1 MNSSTR
7 ISIKC
12 AATLAIFLAPLI
24 AAAQTQTAPV
34 PSAAVAAKKPLTAQ
48 QAINTRAISD
58 LRFSPDG
65 ARVAMLVSE
74 PPKGAAR
81 LRHIWL
87 LDVAS
92 HDLRQFTNSAKS
104 EESPRW
110 SPDGKRLA
118 FLTDREEFQQ
128 IYLLSM
134 DGGEALP
141 LTEGK
146 RNIQSFSWSPDGK
159 QIAFLAP
166 EPRTDAEVKKDADK
180 DDARVADKDVHLARL
195 WIFDVA
201 ARKARQLTSG
211 RWRVSEAVWLPDGS
225 ALIVSATQTPE
236 SDSNTNRIYSANA
249 SDGKLTEIAA
259 PRGPFSQL
267 RISLDGKTIA
277 FVGSRV
283 DGPSPHDLFVL
294 PVAGGT
300 AHNLSAGS
308 LDRPV
313 QAILWRPDTTLVAH
327 VQDGFKAKLVSISA
341 AGAVKAFQPI
351 PANPRAFDISS
362 SGTIVF
368 AGGTATE
375 PDEVWLQTGTSPAQR
390 ISKFNE
396 SWHDFALVQPE
407 IIRYK
412 SFDNLEIEGAIL
424 KPANSQP
431 GAKLPLIVLVHGGPT
446 GAWSDSIETWGQLLV
461 AHGFAIFY
469 PNIRGSTGYGER
481 FIEMNKNDWGG
492 ADFRDVMAGVD
503 YLIAKGIADP
513 DKLGIGGWS
522 YGGYMSEWAIT
533 QTQRFK
539 AAVSGAG
546 LSNLASEYGTEA
558 GPSYDEWF
566 FSTPY
571 ENLDAFMKSSP
582 VKYLKNA
589 HTPTL
594 ILQGDVD
601 TTDPIGQSEE
611 LYRGLKHYGV
621 EAEMVIYPREPH
633 GLREEKHLV
642 DRLNRIVAWYDA
654 HLK

>member
-1 MNSSTR
+1 MRIHRHPSFNLAFLFTSLLFFAASSR
-7 ISIKC
+7 
-12 AATLAIFLAPLI
+12 
-24 AAAQTQTAPV
+24 AQTPPTQSSPT
-34 PSAAVAAKKPLTAQ
+34 SARKLLTAQ
-48 QAINTRAISD
+48 QAIDTRAITD
-58 LRFSPDG
+58 LHFSPDG
-65 ARVAMLVSE
+65 ARVAMVVSE
-74 PPKGAAR
+74 PPKGTTR

-87 LDVAS
+87 LEVVS

-104 EESPRW
+104 EDAPRW

-146 RNIQSFSWSPDGK
+146 RSIQSFSWSPDGK

-166 EPRTDAEVKKDADK
+166 EPRTEEETKKDTDK
-180 DDARVADKDVHLARL
+180 DDARVADKDTHLTRL
-195 WIFDVA
+195 WVFDVA
-201 ARKARQLTSG
+201 SRKARQLASG

-225 ALIVSATQTPE
+225 SLIVSATQTPE
-236 SDSNTNRIYSANA
+236 SDANTNRIYSVGA
-249 SDGKLTEIAA
+249 SDGKLSEIAA
-259 PRGPFSQL
+259 PRGPFGQL
-267 RISLDGKTIA
+267 RVSQDGKTIA
-277 FVGSRV
+277 YIGSRV

-294 PVAGGT
+294 PASGGSARNLT
-300 AHNLSAGS
+300 ADS

-313 QAILWRPDTTLVAH
+313 QAILWRPDSTLVAH
-327 VQDGFKAKLVSISA
+327 AQDGFKSKLVSISSTA
-341 AGAVKAFQPI
+341 AVKPLQSFPV
-351 PANPRAFDISS
+351 NPRAFDVSA
-362 SGTIVF
+362 SGAIAFT
-368 AGGTATE
+368 GGSATE
-375 PDEVWLQTGTSPAQR
+375 PDELWLQTGSAPAQR

-396 SWHDFALVQPE
+396 SWRDFALLQPE

-412 SFDNLEIEGAIL
+412 SFDNLEIEGALL
-424 KPANSQP
+424 KPANAQS

-446 GAWSDSIETWGQLLV
+446 GAWSDSIETWGQLLA

-481 FIEMNKNDWGG
+481 FVEMNKNDWGG
-492 ADFRDVMAGVD
+492 GDFRDVMAGVD
-503 YLIAKGIADP
+503 YLVAQGIADP
-513 DKLGIGGWS
+513 NKLGIGGWS

-546 LSNLASEYGTEA
+546 LSNLASEFGTES
-558 GPSYDEWF
+558 GSSYDEWF
-566 FSTPY
+566 FGSPY
-571 ENLDAFMKSSP
+571 ENLDGFMKSSP

-589 HTPTL
+589 RTPTL
-594 ILQGDVD
+594 ILQGDAD
-601 TTDPIGQSEE
+601 TTDPLGQSQE

-642 DRLNRIVAWYDA
+642 DRLNRIVAWYEA